1 MKYRVLIADD
11 QDASRKLLR
20 QMVEKIAGDAFE
32 IIDEATDGEQLV
44 EKVIVSEPDLVLC
57 DIEMPKQKGNEAI
70 RACKEVNSDLQFI
83 FTTAYDTFA
92 VEAFNLNAVD
102 YVMKPIQINRLLLSL
117 ERAKKVLH
125 QLNTEKQEM
134 KSKEYQRI
142 PVRFNRSLYYVQ
154 VDDILFIEKSD
165 RKAVIHTSYE
175 QYSSPETLEYF
186 MEYLDDKFVQ
196 SHRSFIINLE
206 RISRIQTSGKSY
218 LVFFH
223 GYEEPAQISKQNIQ
237 RIQNMMN
244 DFL

>member
-20 QMVEKIAGDAFE
+20 QMVEKVAGDAFE

-44 EKVIVSEPDLVLC
+44 EKVILSEPDLVLC

-70 RACKEVNSDLQFI
+70 RACKEINADLQFI

-117 ERAKKVLH
+117 ERAKKVLR
-125 QLNTEKQEM
+125 QLNTENKET
-134 KSKEYQRI
+134 KLKEYQRI

-237 RIQNMMN
+237 RIQHMMN